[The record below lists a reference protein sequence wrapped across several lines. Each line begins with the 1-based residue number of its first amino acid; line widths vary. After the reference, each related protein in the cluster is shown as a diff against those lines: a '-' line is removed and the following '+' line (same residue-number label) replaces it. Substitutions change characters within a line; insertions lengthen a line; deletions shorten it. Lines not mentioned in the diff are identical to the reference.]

1 MYPESHFRD
10 HLLGMKL
17 KFLSQV
23 QKEEKATGVGGE
35 EPLEYDT
42 LLKELIKLSKDND
55 EKYSNNSQRQTDKKS
70 KWNSH
75 INEVDIHG

>member
-1 MYPESHFRD
+1 
-10 HLLGMKL
+10 MKL

-70 KWNSH
+70 K
-75 INEVDIHG
+75 